1 MLTLMVVKTTESSS
15 DGSSADR
22 LKVVRNNTSQITLI
36 GQELWLLVDR
46 LCQMAT
52 VTLDNL
58 RKEYDKGS
66 IIAVDD
72 VSLRVE
78 DGEFVTVVGPSGC
91 GKSTTLRMIAGLE
104 QPTAGRITIGGEDV
118 TDVHARRRD
127 VAMVFQNYALYPH
140 KTVEQNMAF
149 GLRMSTDLS
158 REQREATVHE
168 TATMMGIEELLD
180 DRPSELSG
188 GQKQRVALGRA
199 IVREPD
205 VFLFDE
211 PLSNLDA
218 KLRTTMRTEIQ
229 RLQEELD
236 ITAIYVTHDQE
247 EAMTM
252 GDRLAILNGGNLQQ
266 TGAPTDV
273 YEHPKN
279 EFVAGFVG
287 SPSMNVLDVNVEHRE
302 NAVTLTNADGFE
314 YTLTGERAQRLSS
327 AVGDTVRLG
336 VRPEDITVVDGTGIE
351 TAVEVIEPVG
361 SDNYLYLDLPGEF
374 IARVDSDTEPTT
386 GDVVRVSF
394 EETDLHLFDPESGA
408 SLLSEPPASVVAT

>member
-1 MLTLMVVKTTESSS
+1 
-15 DGSSADR
+15 
-22 LKVVRNNTSQITLI
+22 
-36 GQELWLLVDR
+36 
-46 LCQMAT
+46 MAT

-58 RKEYDKGS
+58 RKEFDNGR
-66 IIAVDD
+66 IVAVDD
-72 VSLRVE
+72 ISLDVA

-104 QPTAGRITIGGEDV
+104 SPTSGSIHFGDEDV
-118 TDVHARRRD
+118 TDVHARKRD

-158 REQREATVHE
+158 KEERRERVRE
-168 TATMMGIEELLD
+168 TAEMMGIENLLD
-180 DRPSELSG
+180 DRPDELSG

-229 RLQEELD
+229 RLQNELG

-252 GDRLAILNGGNLQQ
+252 GDRIAILNGGELQQ
-266 TGAPTDV
+266 VGAPKEV
-273 YEHPKN
+273 YNDPTN
-279 EFVAGFVG
+279 AFVGGFVG
-287 SPSMNVLDVNVEHRE
+287 SPSMNFLDVSVDRRGDDVHL
-302 NAVTLTNADGFE
+302 VTDDGTVDYVLSGDIAARVRDADGTEFN
-314 YTLTGERAQRLSS
+314 
-327 AVGDTVRLG
+327 LG
-336 VRPEDITVVDGTGIE
+336 IRPEDVGVVESGRNTVRTTVGV
-351 TAVEVIEPVG
+351 VEPIG
-361 SDNYLYLDLPGEF
+361 SDNYLHLDIGPDF
-374 IARVDSDTEPTT
+374 IARVDSDIEPDT
-386 GDVVRVSF
+386 GDVIHVTFDQS
-394 EETDLHLFDPESGA
+394 DLHLFDGDTGESVLKRTRERTA
-408 SLLSEPPASVVAT
+408 SPTP